1 MLHYRMASLREVAS
15 YAGVSV
21 ATASRV
27 VNSPESVRPQT
38 RDRVE
43 RAMRD
48 LLFTVAEPV
57 QAEKLA
63 GLFVPDLLNPVFTHI
78 TQAIEIKAREVGW
91 SIVLCTTGDLASAER
106 EHAQSF
112 FTRQITNLI
121 FVSSAAANTAEH
133 LPHYQALI
141 DHGARLLFINGKP
154 HDLAV
159 PAVGDDEWVAGRMS
173 AQHVL
178 ELGHRM
184 IGFITGVKTTSSRSH
199 LRLSGVEDGAS
210 EYADSKIFPIN
221 SQWGV
226 EGGYLAAKKLIE
238 ANSEITALICASD
251 LTALGAMNY
260 CQEQGISVP
269 EDISILGSDG
279 IDMGRW
285 VFPSLSTIAQPMEAI
300 ANFVGLWL
308 AEDSSI
314 QLHTAIGTDIAFRPT
329 LIQRNSTASVKK
341 EKKLHDG
348 LNFFDI
354 ESKRK

>member
-1 MLHYRMASLREVAS
+1 MASLREVAS

-27 VNSPESVRPQT
+27 VNNPDSVRPQT

-48 LLFTVAEPV
+48 LLFTVAEPI

-178 ELGHRM
+178 ELGHRK

-199 LRLSGVEDGAS
+199 LRLSGVEDAAS
-210 EYADSKIFPIN
+210 EYADSKIFSIN

-226 EGGYLAAKKLIE
+226 EGGYLAVKKLIE

-285 VFPSLSTIAQPMEAI
+285 FSIAI
-300 ANFVGLWL
+300 DNC
-308 AEDSSI
+308 
-314 QLHTAIGTDIAFRPT
+314 TTDGGDCKLCRFM
-329 LIQRNSTASVKK
+329 AS
-341 EKKLHDG
+341 
-348 LNFFDI
+348 
-354 ESKRK
+354 RR